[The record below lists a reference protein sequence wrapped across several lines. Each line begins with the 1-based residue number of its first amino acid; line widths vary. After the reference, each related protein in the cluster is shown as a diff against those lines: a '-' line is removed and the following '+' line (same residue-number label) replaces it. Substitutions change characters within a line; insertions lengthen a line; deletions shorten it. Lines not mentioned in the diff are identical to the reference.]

1 MVAPYAFWG
10 LLALPAIVMMGRYG
24 ADALTYGE
32 VIHESG
38 HWSVR
43 LLILTMAV
51 TPLRVIFANAPWTG
65 ILLRQRRALGV
76 AAFAYAFLHT
86 VVYLAR
92 KVDVGLIIEEGMAP
106 DLATGWVAL
115 AVFAVLA
122 MTSNDASIRF
132 LRRKWKPVHRLVYAG
147 ALLTFAHW
155 VLAAFDP
162 AQAYVYFAILAAFEA
177 TRVLLP
183 LARQR

>member
-1 MVAPYAFWG
+1 MIALIAFAWRPKKR
-10 LLALPAIVMMGRYG
+10 ASTRPRRRRCAAGRPQPDPPG
-24 ADALTYGE
+24 SRDAK
-32 VIHESG
+32 
-38 HWSVR
+38 
-43 LLILTMAV
+43 
-51 TPLRVIFANAPWTG
+51 
-65 ILLRQRRALGV
+65 LRQRRALGV